1 MDKLLALLAVTIHH
15 HADLSRGFAVFYFP
29 ALPPLSP
36 GSVWFPLAHIPPHR
50 GGTITLAVTL

>member
-1 MDKLLALLAVTIHH
+1 MVKLFALLTVKIHH
-15 HADLSRGFAVFYFP
+15 HADLSRDFAVFYFST
-29 ALPPLSP
+29 LRPLLP